1 MNAYFFLLSGYLWN
15 ERKDALTESKCT
27 QTTGMCAFV
36 RVLIIPQEC
45 MKDNSGQEGTNLLNG
60 LSIVPTEPPP
70 F

>member
-1 MNAYFFLLSGYLWN
+1 
-15 ERKDALTESKCT
+15 
-27 QTTGMCAFV
+27 MCAFV

-60 LSIVPTEPPP
+60 LSIVPAEPPP